1 MLEKTTGAM
10 KTLYVDFSECRQ
22 DGMWIATMPDDVLEV
37 WEGETVVAYDA
48 EADTD
53 VIVTVEWVDNQL
65 GLALVQ
71 PSED

>member
-1 MLEKTTGAM
+1 M
-10 KTLYVDFSECRQ
+10 KTLYVDFDDRRD
-22 DGMWIATMPDDVLEV
+22 DGMWIATVPDDVDEV
-37 WEGETVVAYDA
+37 WEGEIVVAYDA

-71 PSED
+71 LSEE

>member
-1 MLEKTTGAM
+1 
-10 KTLYVDFSECRQ
+10 
-22 DGMWIATMPDDVLEV
+22 MWVATVPDDVEEV
-37 WEGETVVAYDA
+37 WEGETVVAYDQD
-48 EADTD
+48 ADTD

>member
-1 MLEKTTGAM
+1 M
-10 KTLYVDFSECRQ
+10 KTLYVDFDDRRD
-22 DGMWIATMPDDVLEV
+22 DGMWIATVPDDVDEV
-37 WEGETVVAYDA
+37 WEGEIVVAYDA

-71 PSED
+71 LEE

>member
-1 MLEKTTGAM
+1 MRTTGDM
-10 KTLYVDFSECRQ
+10 KTLHVDFNDRRD
-22 DGMWIATMPDDVLEV
+22 DGMWIATVPDDVDEV

-48 EADTD
+48 EADVD

-71 PSED
+71 PSEE

>member
-1 MLEKTTGAM
+1 M
-10 KTLYVDFSECRQ
+10 KTLHVDFSETRQ
-22 DGMWIATMPDDVLEV
+22 DGMWIATVPDDVDEI

-48 EADTD
+48 EADVD

-65 GLALVQ
+65 GLALVY